1 MIYPAIDLQN
11 GSSVRL
17 YQGDFKQETLVSAD
31 PIRQARLIR
40 EAGIGGL
47 HLVDLDGAKTG
58 QPQNFELVSQIVK
71 VFAGETEIGGG
82 IRNEQT
88 IRRYL
93 KSGVD
98 RVILGSVALKDP
110 KFTKQMLEKFGSR
123 AITIG
128 VDGRNGQVATDGWLN
143 QSTTSMADLIAVMT
157 DAGAKRF
164 IVTDTAT
171 DGTLTGPNIELL
183 EGLQQKFPEVRI
195 VASGGVG
202 SLDDLKKLKQA
213 GLKDVIV
220 GKAIAAGKVTLEQIA
235 EVNEDAG

>member
-1 MIYPAIDLQN
+1 
-11 GSSVRL
+11 
-17 YQGDFKQETLVSAD
+17 
-31 PIRQARLIR
+31 
-40 EAGIGGL
+40 
-47 HLVDLDGAKTG
+47 
-58 QPQNFELVSQIVK
+58 
-71 VFAGETEIGGG
+71 
-82 IRNEQT
+82 
-88 IRRYL
+88 
-93 KSGVD
+93 
-98 RVILGSVALKDP
+98 
-110 KFTKQMLEKFGSR
+110 MLEKFGSR

-143 QSTTSMADLIAVMT
+143 QSTTSMADLIAAMT

>member
-1 MIYPAIDLQN
+1 
-11 GSSVRL
+11 
-17 YQGDFKQETLVSAD
+17 
-31 PIRQARLIR
+31 
-40 EAGIGGL
+40 
-47 HLVDLDGAKTG
+47 
-58 QPQNFELVSQIVK
+58 
-71 VFAGETEIGGG
+71 
-82 IRNEQT
+82 
-88 IRRYL
+88 
-93 KSGVD
+93 
-98 RVILGSVALKDP
+98 
-110 KFTKQMLEKFGSR
+110 
-123 AITIG
+123 
-128 VDGRNGQVATDGWLN
+128 
-143 QSTTSMADLIAVMT
+143 MADLIAAMT

-183 EGLQQKFPEVRI
+183 EGLQRKFPEVRI